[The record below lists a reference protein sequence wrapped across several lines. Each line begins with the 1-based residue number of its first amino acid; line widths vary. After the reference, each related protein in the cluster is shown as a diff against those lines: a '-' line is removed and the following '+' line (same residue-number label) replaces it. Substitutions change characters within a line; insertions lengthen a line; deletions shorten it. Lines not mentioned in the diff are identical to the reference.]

1 MLNQERKLTIE
12 AGSRDMLAA
21 LNCHVKEGVG
31 QSVWFQGMKNKLID
45 ENDSFFPTQ
54 FFFKFFF

>member
-54 FFFKFFF
+54 FFF